1 MNEFDSTIG
10 GIAKAAMQGDFS
22 QRVPLDGKE
31 GVIRNIAAS
40 MNALCDTVGQVFD
53 ETVHMLGA
61 MSKGDLTVS
70 IRTQY
75 QGAFAVLKDNA
86 NATVQR
92 LSETMA
98 QIQAAAGEVSNAAAK
113 SRRRRPTCRSA
124 PRSRRQASSRPRRRW
139 SRFPQP

>member
-1 MNEFDSTIG
+1 MNEFDDAIG

-75 QGAFAVLKDNA
+75 QGAFAAKTLE
-86 NATVQR
+86 QQ
-92 LSETMA
+92 A
-98 QIQAAAGEVSNAAAK
+98 QHMDERISFFDLGRAASPARAA
-113 SRRRRPTCRSA
+113 
-124 PRSRRQASSRPRRRW
+124 
-139 SRFPQP
+139 